1 MADESVQYPNSIVP
15 VGHVEPVPRRIRGT
29 IGGRVAFDTRRAL
42 YVWEWSAYPQFSI
55 PAVDLVDAVLTDDDH
70 VEQLGAGPARRHT
83 LQVGPEVREG
93 AAWAWDHGA
102 PARLQGTVRFEW
114 EALDSWFEED
124 EPVFVHPRSPYSR
137 VDALRS
143 SSSVRVELD
152 GVVLADAP
160 HCVKLFETGLPT
172 RYYLDRAYVDQTRLR
187 RSDTVTRCP
196 YKGTTSGY
204 WSFVGDAAAHSD
216 IAWVYDF
223 PTIHANRIAGM
234 VAFYNERVD
243 LSVDGTPLPRP
254 PAPAG

>member
-1 MADESVQYPNSIVP
+1 MAAESVQYPSSIVP

-42 YVWEWSAYPQFSI
+42 YVWERSAYPQFSI
-55 PAVDLVDAVLTDDDH
+55 PAADLVDAVLADDDH
-70 VEQLGAGPARRHT
+70 VEQLGVGPARRHT
-83 LQVGPEVREG
+83 LRVGSEVREG
-93 AAWAWDHGA
+93 AAWVWDHGA

-137 VDALRS
+137 VDALSS

-152 GVVLADAP
+152 GVVLAEAP

-172 RYYLDRAYVDQTRLR
+172 RYYLDRTHVDWTRLR
-187 RSDTVTRCP
+187 HSDKVTRCP

-204 WSFVGDAAAHSD
+204 WSFAGEVAAHPD
-216 IAWVYDF
+216 IAWAYDF
-223 PTIHANRIAGM
+223 PTIHANRIAGLI
-234 VAFYNERVD
+234 AFYNERVD
-243 LSVDGTPLPRP
+243 LSVDGTPLSRP
-254 PAPAG
+254 SAPAE